1 MVEIMIT
8 RQTLIGDIIAK
19 HPEVVE
25 TLLDFGVQC
34 VGCHVSEFESIE
46 DGFRSHGMSEEEIET
61 SLEKLNSI
69 AKPIKTESNEDFL
82 PELNVSDSAIAK
94 ISELC
99 EKQNKLAL
107 RVVVKVGGCSGNK
120 YHFELSEESNDN
132 DFVIERSSVKV
143 FIDKVSLQKING
155 SELDYL
161 DALSGAGFK
170 INNPQAKS
178 VCGCGVSFN

>member
-1 MVEIMIT
+1 MKKYIKSLRNLVEKY
-8 RQTLIGDIIAK
+8 AA
-19 HPEVVE
+19 
-25 TLLDFGVQC
+25 
-34 VGCHVSEFESIE
+34 
-46 DGFRSHGMSEEEIET
+46 
-61 SLEKLNSI
+61 LEKVINDDYFTGHTFEELRERNYNIYEEFDYSYGTRRSKGFKTTNMIQVTTKDFDVIGRIIDLAVDAGATGVSSI
-69 AKPIKTESNEDFL
+69 N
-82 PELNVSDSAIAK
+82 
-94 ISELC
+94 
-99 EKQNKLAL
+99 
-107 RVVVKVGGCSGNK
+107 
-120 YHFELSEESNDN
+120 FELSEESNDN